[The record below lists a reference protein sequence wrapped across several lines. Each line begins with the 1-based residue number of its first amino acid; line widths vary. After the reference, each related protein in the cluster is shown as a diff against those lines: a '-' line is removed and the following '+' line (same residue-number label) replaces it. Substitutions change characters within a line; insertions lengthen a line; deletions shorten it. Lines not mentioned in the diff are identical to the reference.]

1 MVNVSGH
8 RLSTAEV
15 ESAIVCHPKVAEA
28 AVIGQPDEDT
38 GQAIS
43 AFVILEGDLEGTDEL
58 VAEIREQVAERIGK
72 LARPKQ
78 IVWTADVPK
87 TRSGKI
93 MRRLLRDIAEGRE
106 LGDVTTLRDP
116 DVVRELDEVVKRR
129 ASEGE
134 EE

>member
-15 ESAIVCHPKVAEA
+15 ESAIVSHPKVAES
-28 AVIGQPDEDT
+28 AVIGQADEHT
-38 GQAIS
+38 GQSIC
-43 AFVILEGDLEGTDEL
+43 AFVTLEGGLDGTDEL
-58 VAEIREQVAERIGK
+58 VTEICERVAVRIGK
-72 LARPKQ
+72 FARPKR
-78 IVWTADVPK
+78 IVWADDLPK

-93 MRRLLRDIAEGRE
+93 MRRLLRDVAEGRE

-129 ASEGE
+129 AKQGDE
-134 EE
+134 E